1 MRPPRPLVGDTLLLP
16 GLLEHI
22 ERRLTNGGRVV
33 RALPFNGRMM
43 IDRPL
48 PFLCIHR
55 SENGEFETGVDQIVR
70 AQTAYLRVPSDP
82 ALAGE
87 VRTLIEAVQ
96 ASVKEVTPAF
106 LLLELWAAD
115 PEVNSNTFKVIGP
128 LNNAPETAEELEKGM
143 GGIVSRWRRAKL
155 EMIDSNDRHPPHAA
169 PLFELEELK
178 KKGILL
184 IGIEVPQIY
193 RGSSGELSGIA
204 LRRLRDRFTDVI
216 KRTVHA
222 FARLQAPERYEHHL
236 MFGRTRFSRLAMN
249 VDKALARISSS
260 FDLLLNVSPVNTEEA
275 WAQFRQDGYEKKP
288 DLHYRL
294 IAVDPERIKRELYE
308 LRIDEMEDTTLQAIF
323 RSKREELDTQA
334 TLLSERGRRKF
345 LYSGLRLYGGVDD
358 AIRAQAL
365 DIIDRVDRLDQAP
378 GAKMNVQ
385 DFFRLVQ
392 EELAYYAPLFPHTP
406 LQVRMSN
413 EIPGIMVSKNTVLL
427 GERSIVDEA
436 HAQALLHHE
445 VGTHILTYANGQ
457 HQPFHQLYV
466 GMAGYEELQEGLAVM
481 AEFLTGGLNPSR
493 LKLLAGR
500 VLAVHALIQGA
511 DYVECFS
518 MLEKEHG
525 FAARTAFNITTR
537 VYRGGGF
544 PKDAVYL
551 KGLRALIDH
560 LDGSAE
566 GLGLFFTGK
575 FALPHLGLIS
585 DLHHRRVLKEPVMP
599 RYLHG
604 EALERVKLL
613 RKGMDLASLL
623 NL

>member
-1 MRPPRPLVGDTLLLP
+1 MTEQRSNVGDTLLLP

-22 ERRLTNGGRVV
+22 ERRLANGGRVV
-33 RALPFNGRMM
+33 RALPYGGRMM

-55 SENGEFETGVDQIVR
+55 SENNAFEAGVDRIVR
-70 AQTAYLRVPSDP
+70 AQTAYLRVSSDP

-87 VRTLIEAVQ
+87 VRALIDAVHT
-96 ASVKEVTPAF
+96 SVEELSPAF

-115 PEVNSNTFKVIGP
+115 PEKNSHTFKVLGP
-128 LNNAPETAEELEKGM
+128 LDNAPETAQELEKGM
-143 GGIVSRWRRAKL
+143 REIVSRWRLAKL
-155 EMIDSNDRHPPHAA
+155 EMIDTDQRHPPHLV
-169 PLFELEELK
+169 PLYEIGHLK

-193 RGSSGELSGIA
+193 RSANGTLSGIA

-222 FARLQAPERYEHHL
+222 FARLQAPQRYAHHL
-236 MFGRTRFSRLAMN
+236 MLGRTRFSRLAIN
-249 VDKALARISSS
+249 VDKALARIGSS
-260 FDLLLNVSPVNTEEA
+260 FDLLLNISPVNTEEA
-275 WAQFRQDGYEKKP
+275 WHQFRQERYQKKP

-294 IAVDPERIKRELYE
+294 ISVDPEKIKRELYN
-308 LRIDEMEDTTLQAIF
+308 LRIDDMEDTTLQAIF

-334 TLLSERGRRKF
+334 TLLSERGRRRF
-345 LYSGLRLYGGVDD
+345 LYSGLRLYGGVNEE
-358 AIRAQAL
+358 IHAQAL
-365 DIIDRVDRLDQAP
+365 NIVKEVDRIGPEAGSKLNALH
-378 GAKMNVQ
+378 
-385 DFFRLVQ
+385 FLELVR
-392 EELAYYAPLFPHTP
+392 EELAHYAPLFPATP

-427 GERSIVDEA
+427 GERFTVDEA

-457 HQPFHQLYV
+457 RQPFHQLYV
-466 GMAGYEELQEGLAVM
+466 GMAGYEELQEGLAVL
-481 AEFLTGGLNPSR
+481 AEFLTGGLSPAR

-511 DYVECFS
+511 DYVECFT

-525 FAARTAFNITTR
+525 FAARSAFNITTR

-551 KGLRALIDH
+551 KGLHALIDH
-560 LDGSAE
+560 LDGRAD
-566 GLGLFFTGK
+566 GLDLFFTGK
-575 FALPHLGLIS
+575 FALAHLRLIQ
-585 DLHHRRVLKEPVMP
+585 DLHHRRVLKEPILP

-604 EALERVKLL
+604 DALERVKLL
-613 RKGMDLASLL
+613 RKGMDLAGLL
-623 NL
+623 DT

>member
-1 MRPPRPLVGDTLLLP
+1 MPQPRQNVSDTLLLP
-16 GLLEHI
+16 GLLDHVK
-22 ERRLTNGGRVV
+22 RRLSKGGRVV
-33 RALPFNGRMM
+33 RALPYNGRMM

-55 SENGEFETGVDQIVR
+55 SENGEFEAGVDQIVR
-70 AQTAYLRVPSDP
+70 AQTAYLRVSSDP

-87 VRTLIEAVQ
+87 VRILIEAVQ

-106 LLLELWAAD
+106 LLLEFWAAD
-115 PEVNSNTFKVIGP
+115 PQVNSHTFKVLGP
-128 LNNAPETAEELEKGM
+128 LNNSPETAEELEKGM
-143 GGIVSRWRRAKL
+143 RDIVTRWRRAKL
-155 EMIDSNDRHPPHAA
+155 EMIDSNERHPPHAA
-169 PLFELEELK
+169 LLFELEELK

-193 RGSSGELSGIA
+193 RGSNGELSGIA

-222 FARLQAPERYEHHL
+222 FARLQAPQRYEHHL
-236 MFGRTRFSRLAMN
+236 MLGRTRFSRLAIN

-275 WAQFRQDGYEKKP
+275 WHQFRQEHYQKKP

-294 IAVDPERIKRELYE
+294 ISVDHEKIKRELYD

-323 RSKREELDTQA
+323 RSKRAELDTQA
-334 TLLSERGRRKF
+334 TLLSERGRKSF
-345 LYSGLRLYGGVDD
+345 LYSGLRLYGGVNDE
-358 AIRAQAL
+358 IRAQAL
-365 DIIDRVDRLDQAP
+365 NIINTVDRS
-378 GAKMNVQ
+378 GSETSAKMNAERFLQ
-385 DFFRLVQ
+385 LVQ
-392 EELAYYAPLFPHTP
+392 EELDHYAPLFPGTP

-413 EIPGIMVSKNTVLL
+413 EIPGVMVSKNTVLL
-427 GERSIVDEA
+427 GERFTVEQDNARS
-436 HAQALLHHE
+436 LLHHE

-457 HQPFHQLYV
+457 RQPFHQLYV

-481 AEFLTGGLNPSR
+481 AEFLTGGLSASR

-525 FAARTAFNITTR
+525 FAARSAFNITTR

-551 KGLRALIDH
+551 KGLNALIGH

-566 GLGLFFTGK
+566 GIELFFTGK
-575 FALPHLGLIS
+575 FALQHLPLIS
-585 DLHHRRVLKEPVMP
+585 DLHHRRVLKEPVLP
-599 RYLHG
+599 LYLHG
-604 EALERVKLL
+604 EALDRVKYL

-623 NL
+623 NI